1 MAKAPPDPPKHVPQT
16 KSESGVGATLVLY
29 ALAVAVVLL
38 TLAFF
43 LPTLSNRFVD
53 RDDFRL
59 LIDNSNYRDLDAAHL
74 RWMLTTFYSGFYEPV
89 TWLTFTID
97 YFLWGLD
104 PLGYHFTS
112 LAVHSANA
120 LLFYFIALRLLSLVG
135 RDRPAGAAT
144 HLAAGFAALLFA
156 IHPLRVESVAWITE
170 RRGLVAALFSLATL
184 GCYLRA
190 VKENAARARWMASAV
205 IFYVMSLLAKPAG
218 ATLPLVLLILDFY
231 PLRRLTPGRWFAP
244 EARVVWREK
253 IPFVALA
260 IVFTIV
266 AFAAAR
272 ASGAL
277 AAGHYG
283 LAGRI
288 ATVFFAPAF
297 YLWKMILPVDL
308 SPIYAL
314 PLKLET
320 TDWIFFILGAVVDV
334 GLTIALVAG
343 RKRWPGL
350 LAAWS
355 IYLVFLIPLVGFPAT
370 PPLIAADRY
379 SYLACLVW
387 PISAAAALL
396 HLVTRVE
403 RNRARTAVIAA
414 AAVFLIVVYG
424 TLTWRQTEVW
434 HDPLTLWH
442 HAVTAYPRAAEA
454 QTRFANALVQRRLS
468 AEALTHYRLAVELDP
483 NYKEG
488 HHNLGLTLAENG
500 DLAGAM
506 REYREALRIDPD
518 YKEARN
524 NLAAALYYQGDLA
537 GAAEQYRRAIAADP
551 RFKEARNNLG
561 VVLMNQGKAAEAIAE
576 YRAAVAADP
585 NYKEAHYNLA
595 NALLESGKPDEA
607 VVEYQA
613 ALAIDPNYQE
623 ASANLAVAL
632 RTQKKKE

>member
-1 MAKAPPDPPKHVPQT
+1 
-16 KSESGVGATLVLY
+16 VL
-29 ALAVAVVLL
+29 
-38 TLAFF
+38 
-43 LPTLSNRFVD
+43 
-53 RDDFRL
+53 
-59 LIDNSNYRDLDAAHL
+59 
-74 RWMLTTFYSGFYEPV
+74 
-89 TWLTFTID
+89 
-97 YFLWGLD
+97 
-104 PLGYHFTS
+104 
-112 LAVHSANA
+112 
-120 LLFYFIALRLLSLVG
+120 
-135 RDRPAGAAT
+135 
-144 HLAAGFAALLFA
+144 
-156 IHPLRVESVAWITE
+156 
-170 RRGLVAALFSLATL
+170 
-184 GCYLRA
+184 
-190 VKENAARARWMASAV
+190 
-205 IFYVMSLLAKPAG
+205 
-218 ATLPLVLLILDFY
+218 
-231 PLRRLTPGRWFAP
+231 
-244 EARVVWREK
+244 
-253 IPFVALA
+253 
-260 IVFTIV
+260 V

-277 AAGHYG
+277 AVGHDS

-288 ATVFFAPAF
+288 APVLFAPAF

-320 TDWIFFILGAVVDV
+320 TDWIFFILGATVDV
-334 GLTIALVAG
+334 GVMIALVAG

-350 LAAWS
+350 LTIWS

-379 SYLACLVW
+379 SYLACLAW
-387 PISAAAALL
+387 PLAAAAALL
-396 HLVTRVE
+396 HLVKRLE
-403 RNRARTAVIAA
+403 RSRARTAGITA

-424 TLTWRQTEVW
+424 SLTWRQTQVW

-488 HHNLGLTLAENG
+488 HHNLGLTLAESG

-506 REYREALRIDPD
+506 REYREALRIDPN

-524 NLAAALYYQGDLA
+524 NLAAVLYYQGDLT

-576 YRAAVAADP
+576 YRAAVAVDP

-607 VVEYQA
+607 VAEYQA
-613 ALAIDPNYQE
+613 ALAIDPNYRE

-632 RTQKKKE
+632 RAQKKKE